1 MIICINDHFW
11 HRRHFCLAI
20 TSHTQDMVQKY
31 LDFLIVEKGLSDNSI
46 TAYSADLVQYLHF
59 LEENH
64 IQDLREVDT
73 TVLLAWLIHLTRN
86 GLSPKSRARH
96 LITIRGLY
104 RFLVIEKYT
113 PVNPVRDVDIPK
125 IGQALP
131 EIMSVPDVEALL
143 EAIDTTRP
151 RELRNAAMLEIMY
164 GAGLRVS
171 ELIFLKLS
179 DVNLDANL
187 VRVTG
192 KGAKERMVPLGSQA
206 RNVTR
211 QWKDQARPLMLK
223 NITSPYLFVAR
234 AGKPMTRQGFWKI
247 IKKYAVKAGISR
259 NITPH
264 TLRHSF
270 ATHLL
275 EGGADLRSV
284 QTMLGHSDIS
294 TTQIYTHISRDY
306 LLRMHEKYHP
316 RR

>member
-1 MIICINDHFW
+1 
-11 HRRHFCLAI
+11 LAI
-20 TSHTQDMVQKY
+20 TSHTQNIVQKY
-31 LDFLIVEKGLSDNSI
+31 LDFLMVEKGLSDNSI
-46 TAYSADLVQYLHF
+46 TAYSADLVQYLDF

-86 GLSPKSRARH
+86 GLSSKSRARH

-143 EAIDTTRP
+143 GVIDTTRP